1 MVKIIL
7 KLEIIPLNS
16 AKIKIK
22 KKIAKINNFY
32 SIKNKIKCHPSSFLC
47 FYSLFPPCSPARQFT
62 PFRILALSRLPSD
75 KTH

>member
-1 MVKIIL
+1 MVKLIFE
-7 KLEIIPLNS
+7 LEIIPLNS
-16 AKIKIK
+16 AKIKK

-32 SIKNKIKCHPSSFLC
+32 SIKKKIKCHPSSFLC

-75 KTH
+75 KTN